1 MRAVDIIIKKKEGLA
16 LNEQEINFMI
26 NGYLSGEVADYQ
38 MSALLMAIVL
48 KGTTHEEEVL
58 LTKAMLESGDK
69 IDLSKIDGICVDKH
83 STGGVG
89 DTTTLVIAPILA
101 ALGLKVAKMS
111 GRGLGHT
118 GGTIDKLEAIPG
130 FNTSLSE
137 EHFFKEVNEIGLA
150 VTGQTANIAPADKK
164 IYALRDVT
172 GTVEAVALIASSI
185 MSKKLASG
193 ADVILLDVKV
203 GEGAFMKTLKDAKK
217 LARSMVDIGKSQGK
231 KMVALLTD
239 MEQPLGVAV
248 GNSIEVIEAIETLK
262 GKGPEDLKLLCFEIC
277 KEILLLTDKAKDEK
291 EALRQ
296 VEDSVRSGKAL
307 KKLELMIS
315 AQGGNKAVINDY
327 SLFGKAKELIEVK
340 AEKSGYI
347 KAIDALKIGEASG
360 ILGAGRI
367 KKEDDVDLVVGI
379 DVLKKVG
386 DYVTKGDLIA
396 RIYANDK
403 GKKEALE
410 IVKSSFE
417 YSKEKVKPRKLI
429 LGKIE

>member
-291 EALRQ
+291 EALAL
-296 VEDSVRSGKAL
+296 VEDSVRTGKAL

-367 KKEDDVDLVVGI
+367 KKEDSVDLVVGI

-410 IVKSSFE
+410 IIKSSFQ

>member
-16 LNEQEINFMI
+16 LNEKEINFMI

-150 VTGQTANIAPADKK
+150 VTGQTANIAPA
-164 IYALRDVT
+164 IRRYMHFV
-172 GTVEAVALIASSI
+172 
-185 MSKKLASG
+185 M
-193 ADVILLDVKV
+193 
-203 GEGAFMKTLKDAKK
+203 
-217 LARSMVDIGKSQGK
+217 
-231 KMVALLTD
+231 
-239 MEQPLGVAV
+239 
-248 GNSIEVIEAIETLK
+248 
-262 GKGPEDLKLLCFEIC
+262 
-277 KEILLLTDKAKDEK
+277 
-291 EALRQ
+291 
-296 VEDSVRSGKAL
+296 
-307 KKLELMIS
+307 
-315 AQGGNKAVINDY
+315 
-327 SLFGKAKELIEVK
+327 
-340 AEKSGYI
+340 
-347 KAIDALKIGEASG
+347 
-360 ILGAGRI
+360 
-367 KKEDDVDLVVGI
+367 
-379 DVLKKVG
+379 
-386 DYVTKGDLIA
+386 
-396 RIYANDK
+396 
-403 GKKEALE
+403 
-410 IVKSSFE
+410 
-417 YSKEKVKPRKLI
+417 
-429 LGKIE
+429 

>member
-16 LNEQEINFMI
+16 LNEKEINFMI

-291 EALRQ
+291 EALAL
-296 VEDSVRSGKAL
+296 VEDSIRSGKAL

-327 SLFGKAKELIEVK
+327 SLFGKAKELIKVK

-367 KKEDDVDLVVGI
+367 KKEDSVDLVVGI

>member
-291 EALRQ
+291 EALAL
-296 VEDSVRSGKAL
+296 VEDSVRTGKAL

-367 KKEDDVDLVVGI
+367 KKEDSVDLVVGI

-410 IVKSSFE
+410 IVKSSFQ

>member
-16 LNEQEINFMI
+16 LNEKEINFMI

>member
-58 LTKAMLESGDK
+58 LTKAMLESGDT

-327 SLFGKAKELIEVK
+327 SLFGVPF
-340 AEKSGYI
+340 YH
-347 KAIDALKIGEASG
+347 DNCMF
-360 ILGAGRI
+360 
-367 KKEDDVDLVVGI
+367 
-379 DVLKKVG
+379 
-386 DYVTKGDLIA
+386 
-396 RIYANDK
+396 IYWTN
-403 GKKEALE
+403 
-410 IVKSSFE
+410 
-417 YSKEKVKPRKLI
+417 
-429 LGKIE
+429 

>member
-16 LNEQEINFMI
+16 LNEKEINFMI

-58 LTKAMLESGDK
+58 LTKAMLESGDT

-291 EALRQ
+291 EALAL

>member
-203 GEGAFMKTLKDAKK
+203 GEGAFMKTLDDAKK

-291 EALRQ
+291 EALAL

-327 SLFGKAKELIEVK
+327 SLFGKAKELVEVK

-367 KKEDDVDLVVGI
+367 KKEDSVDLVVGI